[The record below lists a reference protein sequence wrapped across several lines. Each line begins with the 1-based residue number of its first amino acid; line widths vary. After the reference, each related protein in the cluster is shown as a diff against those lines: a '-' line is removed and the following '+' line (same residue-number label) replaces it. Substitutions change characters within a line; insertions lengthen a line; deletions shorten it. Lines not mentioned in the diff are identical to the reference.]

1 MAVATETP
9 AFHPGAG
16 HFVSKRI
23 DPEVIGPPIFVSEHP
38 RWSTPEEGAALLH
51 RDGYVVIPQQFDAQ
65 QSAKL
70 LHRLVHDEGPD
81 EKYEHKDWCF
91 NKHIGLKLQ
100 ESPEWLW
107 AIDQEP
113 GIELLDRLLGSDC
126 KLMSAG
132 LWSTGQGRA
141 MGIHADHRA
150 VELPPGVEWPAAA
163 PIPCFVAVLIAALED
178 QVPEMGP
185 TMVIPGSH
193 RRAPRAGDPL
203 ATPRALLL
211 KRGQGLILRGDLCHG
226 AAANTGPRRRTHFH
240 STWCSAYIDPFVPPI
255 RLEKYWSRSVID
267 AVTPRQRR
275 ILGGWGHPNGGRV
288 GTWRRELGLGGEAG
302 GEYE

>member
-1 MAVATETP
+1 MAVAAETP
-9 AFHPGAG
+9 VFHPGAG

-23 DPEVIGPPIFVSEHP
+23 DQELIGPPEFVSDHP
-38 RWSTPEEGAALLH
+38 RWTTPDEGAALLH
-51 RDGYVVIPQQFDAQ
+51 RDGYVVVPRLFDQAQ
-65 QSAKL
+65 TGRL

-81 EKYEHKDWCF
+81 ERYEHKNWCF

-100 ESPEWLW
+100 ESTEWLW

-113 GIELLDRLLGSDC
+113 GIDLLDRLLGSDC
-126 KLMSAG
+126 KLMAAG

-141 MGIHADHRA
+141 RGIHADHRA
-150 VELPPGVEWPAAA
+150 VELPPGIEWPAAA
-163 PIPCFVAVLIAALED
+163 PIPCFIAVLIAALED

-193 RRAPRAGDPL
+193 RRAPRAGDAPVS
-203 ATPRALLL
+203 PRALLL
-211 KRGQGLILRGDLCHG
+211 RRGDGLILRGDICHG
-226 AAANTGPRRRTHFH
+226 AAPNTGPRRRTHFH
-240 STWCSAYIDPFVPPI
+240 STWCSTYIQSWTPPI
-255 RLEKYWSRSVID
+255 REQRGYAAEVLA

-275 ILGGWGHPNGGRV
+275 ILGGWDHPNGGRI
-288 GTWRRELGLGGEAG
+288 GIWRRELGLGGEAG